1 MLTLYGHKL
10 SPFDRD
16 LWYINCS
23 LPNLVQWSL
32 SIKIFFVNLR
42 VARMAQMTLELL
54 GMEYDF
60 KQIDLMKNEQK
71 EEWYLKINPK
81 VKQAFSVN
89 SEVEPF

>member
-1 MLTLYGHKL
+1 
-10 SPFDRD
+10 
-16 LWYINCS
+16 
-23 LPNLVQWSL
+23 
-32 SIKIFFVNLR
+32 
-42 VARMAQMTLELL
+42 MAQMTLELL

-60 KQIDLMKNEQK
+60 KQLDLMKNEQK

>member
-1 MLTLYGHKL
+1 MMIL
-10 SPFDRD
+10 S
-16 LWYINCS
+16 WNT
-23 LPNLVQWSL
+23 V
-32 SIKIFFVNLR
+32 FVNLR

-60 KQIDLMKNEQK
+60 KQLDLMKNEQK
-71 EEWYLKINPK
+71 EKWYLKINPK